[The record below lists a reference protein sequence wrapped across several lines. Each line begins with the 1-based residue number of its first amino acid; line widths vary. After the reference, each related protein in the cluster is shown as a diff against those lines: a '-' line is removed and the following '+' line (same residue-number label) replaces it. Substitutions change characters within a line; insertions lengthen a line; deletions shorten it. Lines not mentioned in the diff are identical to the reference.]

1 MTTAP
6 RLTAG
11 RSPRHIHR
19 PNRPYRWVYVIP
31 DFRFGGFADSRSASS
46 SGNPGSTRLT
56 QSAFARSYKG
66 TIVGLRRPTLEIAD
80 ILLGDTGNL
89 GETLLAFRQP
99 NNLRI
104 SMRAG

>member
-11 RSPRHIHR
+11 RSHVHIQR
-19 PNRPYRWVYVIP
+19 PIRLYRWFYVIP

-46 SGNPGSTRLT
+46 SGNTGSTWLT
-56 QSAFARSYKG
+56 QSAFARSYKV

-80 ILLGDTGNL
+80 ILLGDAGNL

-99 NNLRI
+99 NNLRV